1 MERKTKVLAIG
12 DQVTKTGFSRVLES
26 ILSNLPQEEYD
37 ITAMGIN
44 YRGDPHSLSYKVY
57 PASAY
62 GDITGLNRLPD
73 MLNIVEPDL
82 IFMLNDVWALDNY
95 LRALKELYKVKRP
108 KIVVYFPVDAKD
120 HLSSWYDAFDLVD
133 EPVVYTE
140 FGKMV
145 ATKACPNREFRI
157 IPHGVNTDIFY
168 KMEMPKNEIKKK
180 VFPKKPEFYEDSF
193 IVFNGNR
200 NQPRKRLD
208 ISMRAFKMF
217 VEGKPDN
224 VKLYMHCG
232 IVDDSINILEMAKR
246 LDIEKKL
253 IVTSLSNG
261 PQQIPEEKLNLR
273 YNATDV
279 GINSSLG
286 EGWGLVNCEHSVT
299 GSPQVVPANSAN
311 FELFS
316 DCGLLVPTVTDW
328 TLDNIMCTG
337 SVIRPED
344 LAERIERLYVD
355 KQLYESLSHKAM
367 QKFTAPEYQWVNI
380 AKTWDNLFKEVLNRN
395 DDNLPV

>member
-1 MERKTKVLAIG
+1 MERKIKLLAIG

-26 ILSNLPQEEYD
+26 ILVNLPKEEYE
-37 ITAMGIN
+37 IVAMGIN
-44 YRGDPHSLSYKVY
+44 YYGDPHNLPYKIY
-57 PASAY
+57 PAAAY
-62 GDITGLNRLPD
+62 GDFSGMNRLPD
-73 MLNIVEPDL
+73 ILNIVEPDI

-95 LRALKELYKVKRP
+95 LRALKDLYKVKRP
-108 KIVVYFPVDAKD
+108 KIVTYFPVDARD
-120 HLSSWYDAFDLVD
+120 HLTDWYGAFDIVD

-140 FGKMV
+140 FGKSV

-157 IPHGVNTDIFY
+157 IPHGVNTELFY
-168 KMEMPKNEIKKK
+168 KFTESRDEIKKR
-180 VFPKKPEFYEDSF
+180 VFPKKPEFYDNSF

-208 ISMRAFKMF
+208 ISMRAFKLF
-217 VEGKPDN
+217 AEDKPDN

-232 IVDDSINILEMAKR
+232 VVDDSINIIEMGKR
-246 LDIEKKL
+246 LGIEKRL
-253 IVTSLSNG
+253 IITSLSKG

-286 EGWGLVNCEHSVT
+286 EGWGLVNCEHAVT
-299 GSPQVVPANSAN
+299 GAPQIVPANSAN
-311 FELFS
+311 LELFH
-316 DCGLLVPTVTDW
+316 DCGLLVPTITDW

-337 SVIRPED
+337 SLILPED

-367 QKFTAPEYQWVNI
+367 QKFTAPEYQWSNI
-380 AKTWDNLFKEVLNRN
+380 AKTWDSLFKEVLNN
-395 DDNLPV
+395 DDNVPV